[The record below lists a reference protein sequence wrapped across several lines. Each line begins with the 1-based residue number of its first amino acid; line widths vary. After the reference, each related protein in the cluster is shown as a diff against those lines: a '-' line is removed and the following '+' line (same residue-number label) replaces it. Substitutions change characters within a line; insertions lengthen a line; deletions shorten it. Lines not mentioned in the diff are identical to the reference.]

1 MTKQIRAG
9 IVALLLSLSAG
20 AAENVGMLTEL
31 HGAVQLASAETA
43 DWTSATLMKAV
54 SVGDKLRTPAG
65 ATVTV
70 VFFANGKREQLQAGC
85 LAVVQTAGCKVE
97 TGPQPKQ
104 LTPVRTSRAKRLSGI
119 TVGNSLGGGVLNR
132 GFGGKLK
139 PQALFDTCILATRPT
154 FCWQVEDATESGEA
168 VSRYVLLLYDAEDR
182 LLWAQA
188 AAGTG
193 RR

>member
-97 TGPQPKQ
+97 TGPQPNTTTVLSSGQVSDRPETLDRKVSKGSGD
-104 LTPVRTSRAKRLSGI
+104 LSVRG
-119 TVGNSLGGGVLNR
+119 
-132 GFGGKLK
+132 
-139 PQALFDTCILATRPT
+139 
-154 FCWQVEDATESGEA
+154 
-168 VSRYVLLLYDAEDR
+168 
-182 LLWAQA
+182 
-188 AAGTG
+188 AAGSG
-193 RR
+193 DPRRAQLSRPPGARWKRVRSLSSSPRSGPAARRGSRGSPWGTAWAAGC

>member
-85 LAVVQTAGCKVE
+85 LAVVQTAGC
-97 TGPQPKQ
+97 
-104 LTPVRTSRAKRLSGI
+104 
-119 TVGNSLGGGVLNR
+119 
-132 GFGGKLK
+132 
-139 PQALFDTCILATRPT
+139 
-154 FCWQVEDATESGEA
+154 
-168 VSRYVLLLYDAEDR
+168 
-182 LLWAQA
+182 
-188 AAGTG
+188 
-193 RR
+193 

>member
-97 TGPQPKQ
+97 TGPQPNTTTV
-104 LTPVRTSRAKRLSGI
+104 LTRGRSPTAPKRLTGRSQ
-119 TVGNSLGGGVLNR
+119 R
-132 GFGGKLK
+132 
-139 PQALFDTCILATRPT
+139 ALETCR
-154 FCWQVEDATESGEA
+154 SGE
-168 VSRYVLLLYDAEDR
+168 RRGQETLAEHSCPDR
-182 LLWAQA
+182 RVQGGNGSA
-188 AAGTG
+188 A
-193 RR
+193 

>member
-97 TGPQPKQ
+97 TGPQPN
-104 LTPVRTSRAKRLSGI
+104 TTTVLSSGQ
-119 TVGNSLGGGVLNR
+119 VS
-132 GFGGKLK
+132 
-139 PQALFDTCILATRPT
+139 DRPET
-154 FCWQVEDATESGEA
+154 LDRKVSKGSGDLS
-168 VSRYVLLLYDAEDR
+168 V
-182 LLWAQA
+182 
-188 AAGTG
+188 T
-193 RR
+193 